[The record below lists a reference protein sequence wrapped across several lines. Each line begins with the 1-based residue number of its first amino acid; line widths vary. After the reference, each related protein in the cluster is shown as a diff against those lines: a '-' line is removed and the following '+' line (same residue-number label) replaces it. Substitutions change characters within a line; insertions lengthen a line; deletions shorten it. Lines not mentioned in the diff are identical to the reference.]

1 MTARQFT
8 LAASRARTF
17 TEGHQEQFQVSG
29 QIPAAPSGRK
39 QALYAYPVIGIYEV
53 PVVLYGGANELGQA
67 TRRQTDMIPVVW
79 LHGWGTRVEL
89 R

>member
-1 MTARQFT
+1 M
-8 LAASRARTF
+8 
-17 TEGHQEQFQVSG
+17 
-29 QIPAAPSGRK
+29 
-39 QALYAYPVIGIYEV
+39 IGIYEV